1 MKRFL
6 VFFLRTFG
14 RMGAVLVLAASVVGQ
29 VGKPSSGL
37 TFASGRN
44 ANVHKIASTGPIP
57 LGLAEEVCLNSS
69 NPINCSSLAVLYG
82 FNGDGWLA
90 DLSNCVPEAVW
101 IYTPGTLG
109 STSPAQN
116 TAYYFRSQFF
126 IPGTPTGGN
135 LCIAADDKATI
146 WVNGILVGTIGS
158 TTDPTL
164 ASYAQNNIQHFP
176 IATALVTGK
185 NIVTVLLENGPATF
199 GGCPVPDD
207 YSCNPSGVVY
217 GGTATW

>member
-6 VFFLRTFG
+6 VFLLRTFG
-14 RMGAVLVLAASVVGQ
+14 KTGTVLVLAVTVVGQ
-29 VGKPSSGL
+29 VGAPSSGL
-37 TFASGRN
+37 TFASGKN
-44 ANVHKIASTGPIP
+44 TKVYKISSVGKLP
-57 LGLAEEVCLNSS
+57 LGPAEWVCLNSS

-82 FNGDGWLA
+82 YNGDGWLA
-90 DLSNCVPEAVW
+90 DLSSCVPEAVW
-101 IYTPGTLG
+101 IYAPGTLG

-116 TAYYFRSQFF
+116 TDYYFRSKFF
-126 IPGTPTGGN
+126 VSGTPTGGT

-146 WVNGILVGTIGS
+146 FVNGVLVGTIGS

-164 ASYAQNNIQHFP
+164 ASDAQNYIHYFP
-176 IATALVTGK
+176 IASALLSGT
-185 NIVTVLLENGPATF
+185 NIVIIHLENGPATF

-217 GGTATW
+217 GGVAKW